1 MKLAVGVVLAAI
13 AFCSVCAGKPS
24 TSIRSESASESTA
37 ASDSGESWDFS
48 WDASDS
54 ADGSGAGCDQICP
67 TDFDPVCGSDGVTY
81 TNDCA
86 FGIAQCRTP
95 ELNMTATGECA
106 GGSFASSVKGSN
118 AGSAAAACPDAC
130 VDVYDPVS
138 DESGKTYSNECYMR
152 MAKCK
157 NTGDNSDKAG
167 IGSLF
172 EDGSHGVIGS
182 ASSASSANCSGSCPD
197 IYSPVCGSDGV
208 TYSSPCKLELASCKN
223 PKLKLVEAD
232 EDVCAGSEA
241 STSKQETVSEKASK
255 STKTTV

>member
-1 MKLAVGVVLAAI
+1 
-13 AFCSVCAGKPS
+13 
-24 TSIRSESASESTA
+24 
-37 ASDSGESWDFS
+37 
-48 WDASDS
+48 
-54 ADGSGAGCDQICP
+54 
-67 TDFDPVCGSDGVTY
+67 
-81 TNDCA
+81 
-86 FGIAQCRTP
+86 
-95 ELNMTATGECA
+95 MTATGECA

-157 NTGDNSDKAG
+157 NTGDNSDKASKASKGTKSTEKTTKTTKSSKSAKSAKTSSASDSG